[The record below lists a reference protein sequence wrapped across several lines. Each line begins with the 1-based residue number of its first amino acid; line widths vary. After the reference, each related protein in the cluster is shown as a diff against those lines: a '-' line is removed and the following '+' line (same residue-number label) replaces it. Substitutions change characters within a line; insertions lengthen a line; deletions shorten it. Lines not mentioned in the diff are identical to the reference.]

1 MPGMG
6 LTAIGLTGVTLAYSG
21 IAHTFVD
28 GMHALT
34 GLTMIVGLIFLSAG
48 ILEGG
53 VSTSN
58 RAKAT
63 TLVILSIALAFGTFA
78 FTLTNLSSVPVFAG
92 VLLAIAVPSVVIAYV
107 SMKIPEYA
115 KPIAVIFVLAA
126 GVGIA
131 AYVGFGLSGPEPYL
145 ISKQQPAE
153 TEKTIEKTKEVAPT
167 VPVFKISI
175 LVDSSQQGN
184 PDFDPDVAHVT
195 KGNIIEWTNNDSV
208 AHTVT
213 SSVDAGATFDSSLMD
228 PASTFQVDT
237 SKLEVGEYQYACM
250 VHPWMTASFVL
261 EEQKEP
267 VKKDVSIVK
276 GASTEQSGQLY
287 FDPADISVSVGTT
300 VVWINNDES
309 IHTVTSGTLEQGPSG
324 DFDSEMISSGQT
336 FEHTFDSAGV
346 WNYFCTVHPWMKG
359 TVTVE

>member
-6 LTAIGLTGVTLAYSG
+6 LTAIGVTGVTIAYSG
-21 IAHTFVD
+21 IAHTFID

-34 GLTMIVGLIFLSAG
+34 GLTLIVGMIFLSAG

-58 RAKAT
+58 KAKAT

-78 FTLTNLSSVPVFAG
+78 FTLNHISSLPVFAG
-92 VLLAIAVPSVVIAYV
+92 ILLAIAMPSVVIAYMA
-107 SMKIPEYA
+107 MKIPEYA
-115 KPIAVIFVLAA
+115 KPVAVIFVLAA
-126 GVGIA
+126 GAGIA

-145 ISKQQPAE
+145 ISKQQPEE
-153 TEKTIEKTKEVAPT
+153 TEKTIEKTQETAPSA
-167 VPVFKISI
+167 PVFKISI
-175 LVDSSQQGN
+175 LADSSKQGN

-195 KGNIIEWTNNDSV
+195 KGNIIEWTNNDSA

-213 SSVDAGATFDSSLMD
+213 SSVDAGATFDSSLIN
-228 PASTFQVDT
+228 PAATFQVDT
-237 SKLEVGEYQYACM
+237 SKLEVGEYQYTCM

-261 EEQKEP
+261 EGQKEP
-267 VKKDVSIVK
+267 VKTSVAIAQ
-276 GASTEQSGQLY
+276 GASTQQTGQIY
-287 FDPADISVSVGTT
+287 FDPADISVSAGTT
-300 VVWINNDES
+300 IVWTNNDNS
-309 IHTVTSGTLEQGPSG
+309 VHTVTSGILEQGPSG
-324 DFDSEMISSGQT
+324 DFDSELISAGQT

-359 TVTVE
+359 TITVE